1 MDVHSPET
9 RTYNMSR
16 IKGKN
21 TKPEIAIRKWLWSRG
36 YRYRLHVKGLPGKPD
51 IVLTRLKTIVFVH
64 GCYWHR
70 HPGCKY
76 AYEPKSRVEFWTAKF
91 VNNIDRDKRNQEAL
105 IELGWHVVVI
115 WECETKN
122 TICLERLINELELVD
137 EP

>member
-91 VNNIDRDKRNQEAL
+91 VDNVDRDKRNQNAL
-105 IELGWHVVVI
+105 MEMGWRVVVI
-115 WECETKN
+115 WECETRDPN
-122 TICLERLINELELVD
+122 RLEVLLYELK
-137 EP
+137 

>member
-1 MDVHSPET
+1 
-9 RTYNMSR
+9 MSR